1 MKKIVLASG
10 NKDKLK
16 ELKELIANIEI
27 VSIGDLLPGWD
38 VEETGL
44 TLEANA
50 LLKAHAA
57 CKATGKIAIA
67 DDTGLFVWAL
77 GDAPGI
83 YTARYAGDD
92 CTYKDNTEKLLNS
105 LTGETAEKRK
115 ASFQTVV
122 AFVKPNGEE
131 YTFHG
136 IVEGFITESNSGL
149 DGFGYDPVF
158 FATEIGKTFAECSL
172 QEKNKISHR
181 SRAIGKL
188 NEFIS
193 ENSL

>member
-1 MKKIVLASG
+1 MRKIVLASG

-16 ELKELIANIEI
+16 ELKELIANVEI
-27 VSIGDLLPGWD
+27 VLIDELLPGWD

-50 LLKAHAA
+50 LLKARAA
-57 CKATGKIAIA
+57 CEATGKIAIA

-83 YTARYAGDD
+83 YTARYAGKN

-136 IVEGFITESNSGL
+136 VVEGFITENNSGL

-181 SRAIGKL
+181 SRAIEKL

-193 ENSL
+193 KISL